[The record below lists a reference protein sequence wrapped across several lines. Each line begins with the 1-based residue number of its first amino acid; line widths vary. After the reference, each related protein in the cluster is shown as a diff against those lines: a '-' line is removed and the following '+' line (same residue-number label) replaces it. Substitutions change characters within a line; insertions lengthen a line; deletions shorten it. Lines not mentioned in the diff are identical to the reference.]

1 MKVQGVKA
9 HPTDDEFADI
19 FHFQQWLIVLSS
31 PRILEAMRQVPT
43 REHLL
48 CMIDAY
54 LPYARSNRQ
63 LTDMSVPDS
72 WRPDPELR
80 EARALELRAT
90 IEQWT
95 GPTIS
100 KEVIQAARAL
110 LHEDSV
116 DKSDEAWDTYIVD
129 LEPPPENFLVWPEMP
144 EFPRNRK
151 PQG

>member
-1 MKVQGVKA
+1 MKVQGIKA
-9 HPTDDEFADI
+9 RPTDDDFANI

-31 PRILEAMRQVPT
+31 PCILKAMHRLPT
-43 REHLL
+43 QAHLL

-72 WRPDPELR
+72 WMPDPESR
-80 EARALELRAT
+80 EARVLELRAT
-90 IEQWT
+90 VEQWT

-100 KEVIQAARAL
+100 KEVIQSARAV

-116 DKSDEAWDTYIVD
+116 DKSDEAWDSYIVD
-129 LEPPPENFLVWPEMP
+129 LEPPPEKFLVWPEMP
-144 EFPRNRK
+144 EFPTN
-151 PQG
+151 